1 MACLCGESGEIVMTK
16 QEYIK
21 ELRQRL
27 NSYPKDFQMDMLDAF
42 EGHFQEGEEEGKS
55 EAEIMEDLGSIDNV
69 MDNISLLYDQPKK
82 ESSHDSSDDLK
93 RDLHD
98 LKSSLNN
105 TIRSTTGY
113 VKENINNGNWDFA
126 EEDDGTAET
135 VEIPDSQ
142 DIHEILIKGNDGC
155 VDVVLRPSDILGYR
169 FQSRSSI
176 FSQRQSEIHSS
187 IDGDS
192 LGLVVRHGNAKLTVD
207 VPSRIKSI
215 GLQLS
220 SGDLRIS
227 KMQLETLHS
236 EQVSGDCMAEE
247 LLAGVGDIHTVS
259 GDIDIDQAE
268 FRTLTVQS
276 VSGDLELRDI
286 HGKNNVKTVSGDIE
300 LAHQGNEAIV
310 METVSGDIDLDQ
322 DGRITAISASSVSG
336 DISTRISDH
345 DYTAE
350 VSLKSGDLDNHTHL
364 YAEKRNKNDW
374 TIGEGTGKVSL
385 ITRSGDIIMR

>member
-1 MACLCGESGEIVMTK
+1 MTK

-21 ELRQRL
+21 ELKQRL

-55 EAEIMEDLGSIDNV
+55 EAEIMEDLGTIDNV
-69 MDNISLLYDQPKK
+69 MDNISLLYDKPKQ

-98 LKSSLNN
+98 LKNSLNN
-105 TIRSTTGY
+105 TIRSATGY
-113 VKENINNGNWDFA
+113 VKENINNGNWNFA
-126 EEDDGTAET
+126 DEDDGPAET

-192 LGLVVRHGNAKLTVD
+192 LGLVVHHGNAKLTVD
-207 VPSRIKSI
+207 VPERIQSI

-220 SGDLRIS
+220 SGDLRVS
-227 KMQLETLHS
+227 KIQLETLHS
-236 EQVSGDCMAEE
+236 EQVSGNCSAEE
-247 LLAGVGDIHTVS
+247 LQAGVGDIHTVS
-259 GDIDIDQAE
+259 GDIDIDQAD

-276 VSGDLELRDI
+276 VSGDIGLRDI
-286 HGKNNVKTVSGDIE
+286 QGKSSAKTVSGDIQ
-300 LAHQGNEAIV
+300 LSHQGSEAV
-310 METVSGDIDLDQ
+310 AMETVSGDIDLDQ
-322 DGRITAISASSVSG
+322 DGRVTSISASSVSG
-336 DISTRISDH
+336 DIRTRISES

-364 YAEKRNKNDW
+364 YAEKRHKNDW
-374 TIGEGTGKVSL
+374 VIGEGTGKVSL
-385 ITRSGDIIMR
+385 TTRSGDIVMR